1 MVVVV
6 EEPLVVVLLV
16 VEVVVVV
23 VVLEGAPGNGWQ
35 HVLQHAMYHDCPGG
49 GVQSDSH

>member
-6 EEPLVVVLLV
+6 VV

-23 VVLEGAPGNGWQ
+23 VLLVHQAKI
-35 HVLQHAMYHDCPGG
+35 
-49 GVQSDSH
+49 SDFRESATKRYYSWEKF